1 MSKWFEVNVIT
12 SRIYMVEIEDNEGKD
27 DAEKAA
33 LNECHDGNSEIH
45 DCSEVKEPHVSGMK
59 AGADEVLS
67 L

>member
-12 SRIYMVEIEDNEGKD
+12 SRIYMVEVEDNEKND

-45 DCSEVKEPHVSGMK
+45 ECCEVKEPHIAGYK
-59 AGADEVLS
+59 AGADEVLG